1 MNKAIENARAKGLID
16 DSITVVKGRATQAS
30 DDEQEQT
37 IRHLEAQVQEYHD
50 RWLDG
55 MVNFSYKNLVD
66 SIFYDL
72 YDISK

>member
-1 MNKAIENARAKGLID
+1 MQEKEKYLADLNKAIENARAKGLID

-55 MVNFSYKNLVD
+55 MVVLKFFL
-66 SIFYDL
+66 
-72 YDISK
+72 